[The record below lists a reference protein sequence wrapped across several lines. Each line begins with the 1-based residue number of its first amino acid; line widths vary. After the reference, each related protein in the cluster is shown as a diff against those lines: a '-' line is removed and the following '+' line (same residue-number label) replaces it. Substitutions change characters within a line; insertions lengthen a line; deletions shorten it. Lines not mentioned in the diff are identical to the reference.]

1 MRNRDCITIF
11 KYQKHPDNLMG
22 FVAEGHNY
30 QDYMISHRW
39 DSEVSAPAPAPTVAA
54 ETFAAED
61 SDNGIMSR
69 ITGMASDLWNLAR
82 SNPILAVVGVVG
94 IYFVAT
100 GLRGNSE

>member
-1 MRNRDCITIF
+1 
-11 KYQKHPDNLMG
+11 MG

-39 DSEVSAPAPAPTVAA
+39 DSEVSAPAPAPTMAAA

-61 SDNGIMSR
+61 SDNGIMGR
-69 ITGMASDLWNLAR
+69 ITNMVSDLWNMAR
-82 SNPILAVVGVVG
+82 SKPFIAAVAVVG

-100 GLRGNSE
+100 GLRGDSE

>member
-1 MRNRDCITIF
+1 
-11 KYQKHPDNLMG
+11 MG

-39 DSEVSAPAPAPTVAA
+39 DSEVSAPAPAPAMAA

-61 SDNGIMSR
+61 TDNGIMGR
-69 ITGMASDLWNLAR
+69 ITGMVSDLWNMAR
-82 SNPILAVVGVVG
+82 SKPLIAAVAVVG

-100 GLRGNSE
+100 GLRGDSE

>member
-1 MRNRDCITIF
+1 
-11 KYQKHPDNLMG
+11 MG

-39 DSEVSAPAPAPTVAA
+39 DSEVSAPAPAPAMAA

-61 SDNGIMSR
+61 SSNGIMGRLTS
-69 ITGMASDLWNLAR
+69 MVSDLWNMAR
-82 SNPILAVVGVVG
+82 SKPLIAAVAVVG

-100 GLRGNSE
+100 GLRGDSE